1 MKKQIINLCFLVSL
15 LGCSQKS
22 ATDTILATPPT
33 PPLSPNI
40 IPPTPPPPLTPTY
53 ADVQINRIPH
63 PFNLNGHRPYVI
75 WVDGKKLNLNPIETR
90 ALANS
95 LNLKFTQPK
104 DTAEIHNGNGWQR
117 PLRINRDKSDIQSF
131 FEEEVFI
138 DVE

>member
-1 MKKQIINLCFLVSL
+1 MKKQIINLCFLVSFF
-15 LGCSQKS
+15 GCTQKN
-22 ATDTILATPPT
+22 ATNPMLATLPA
-33 PPLSPNI
+33 
-40 IPPTPPPPLTPTY
+40 PPPPPNIVPPTLPPSFIPID

-63 PFNLNGHRPYVI
+63 PFNLNGSRPYAI
-75 WVDGKKLNLNPIETR
+75 WVDGKRLHLNSTETR

-104 DTAEIHNGNGWQR
+104 DTAEIHNGDGWQR
-117 PLRINRDKSDIQSF
+117 PLKLDKSKSDIQNF